1 MGPPATARPGTVHRE
16 LLGVPSLYYP
26 SILTW
31 SFLNQPFWHDTTTNG
46 QFPQQQFPY
55 PSQPFQPS
63 VASGGYGPMTMQFP
77 AQQQPV
83 VLATGNLDD
92 FFGQPSVSG
101 GPSWTF
107 KDKPVGTSYS
117 GIVARAVTNADIQQ
131 QTTPGAGLPAT
142 YRDGRPKWVMR
153 VPVTCQPSVDFPDGE
168 ATWYVTGQTRDELV
182 RAMSESGAPAGPP
195 EPGAAVQVTLVAR
208 KPSRTPGFNPSN
220 QVSVR
225 YSRPPGSTATPT
237 SATPAQSASPGAAPI
252 TPAQATPAAG
262 PQPAPSPPGDLTP
275 EQQALLARLTG

>member
-1 MGPPATARPGTVHRE
+1 MYRPSTIHHSHLE
-16 LLGVPSLYYP
+16 FMS
-26 SILTW
+26 
-31 SFLNQPFWHDTTTNG
+31 QPFWHDATTNG

-55 PSQPFQPS
+55 PSQPFMPTS
-63 VASGGYGPMTMQFP
+63 VASGGYGPVTMPVQFP
-77 AQQQPV
+77 QQQPQV

-107 KDKPVGTSYS
+107 KDKPIGTSYS

-131 QTTPGAGLPAT
+131 QTTPGAGQPAT

-153 VPVTCQPSVDFPDGE
+153 VPMNVHTSMDFPDGE
-168 ATWYVTGQTRDELV
+168 ATWFVTGQTRDELV
-182 RAMSESGAPAGPP
+182 RAMSEAGAPAGPP

-225 YSRPPGSTATPT
+225 YSRPPGVAAAPA
-237 SATPAQSASPGAAPI
+237 SATPAQSETPGAAPI
-252 TPAQATPAAG
+252 TPAQATPVAG
-262 PQPAPSPPGDLTP
+262 PHPAPSPPGDLTP